1 MTREILLA
9 RLSRLALRLHRGW
22 ILLALIA
29 FVELDIRKVVTMQ
42 LPAGH
47 ESAPIDPVLE
57 IVRTH
62 FTAHFLLLPFYGLI
76 VLFPSLSVLGR
87 LIRHNGLWALPVGL
101 AIGFSYFVTLEAHIG
116 LFLFWYR
123 PGYQEVAFTM
133 TLPPFALLVFLAQ
146 DGRRMLRSLRA

>member
-1 MTREILLA
+1 MTPKTWAEG
-9 RLSRLALRLHRGW
+9 LSRLALRLHRGW

-29 FVELDIRKVVTMQ
+29 FVELDIRKVVTLQ

-47 ESAPIDPVLE
+47 ESVPINPVLD

-76 VLFPSLSVLGR
+76 VLFPSLRVLGR
-87 LIRHNGLWALPVGL
+87 LMRHNRLWTLPIGL

-123 PGYQEVAFTM
+123 PGYQEVAFAM
-133 TLPPFALLVFLAQ
+133 SLPPFALLVFLTQ
-146 DGRRMLRSLRA
+146 DGRRLLRTLRA